1 MRIRLREA
9 YNKQQL
15 KEVYSEPHQHFG
27 WADHRLR
34 VQMTIAFASWFGN
47 VNSIAD
53 LSAGDAAIINA
64 IPATNKYIGDFA
76 PGYEFQGSIDET
88 IDLIP
93 NVDLFICSETIE
105 HLDNPE
111 ATLKKIRAKTRNLI
125 VTTPDSEI
133 NDGNPQHYWGWDSVG
148 VRELLEG
155 AGFKPVI
162 FNTLQFQDPNLI
174 YDYQFWGC
182 E

>member
-1 MRIRLREA
+1 MRVRLRPAWNE
-9 YNKQQL
+9 QQL
-15 KEVYSEPHQHFG
+15 AEIYSEPHKHSG
-27 WADHRLR
+27 WEDHRLR
-34 VQMTIAFASWFGN
+34 VAMTIAFASWFKN
-47 VNSIAD
+47 VNSVAD

-64 IPATNKYIGDFA
+64 IGATNKYIGDFA
-76 PGYEFQGSIDET
+76 PGYEFTGSIDET

-105 HLDNPE
+105 HLDDPE
-111 ATLKKIRAKTRNLI
+111 ATLRKIRKKTRALI
-125 VTTPDSEI
+125 VTTPDSEV

-148 VRELLEG
+148 VRDLLEG
-155 AGFKPVI
+155 AGFSPVI
-162 FNTLQFQDPNLI
+162 FNTLQFQNPNLI

>member
-1 MRIRLREA
+1 MRMRLRPAYTEA
-9 YNKQQL
+9 ELN
-15 KEVYSEPHQHFG
+15 EIYSKPHQHRE
-27 WADHRLR
+27 WEDHRLR

-47 VNSIAD
+47 VNSVAD
-53 LSAGDAAIINA
+53 LSAGDATIIENINA
-64 IPATNKYIGDFA
+64 KVKYIGDYA
-76 PGYEFQGSIDET
+76 SGYEFTGAIDDT

-111 ATLKKIRAKTRNLI
+111 ITLRKIRAKTKYLI
-125 VTTPDSEI
+125 VTTPDSE
-133 NDGNPQHYWGWDSVG
+133 NNSNNPQHYWGWDADG
-148 VRELLEG
+148 VRDLLHG
-155 AGFKPVI
+155 SGFKPVI
-162 FNTLQFQDPNLI
+162 FNKLHFVNPRFV